1 MLLWSPFPRFTM
13 FIIGADDIHN
23 SHSHVTGILFLLFL
37 ALSYSCHY
45 PFFFTSF
52 PSYEHQIEVMSLLCI
67 QDSDRDTKKKK
78 HSVCNLVIPAVS
90 CMLLKD
96 W

>member
-13 FIIGADDIHN
+13 FIGADDIHN

-52 PSYEHQIEVMSLLCI
+52 LLMSQIEVMSLLCI
-67 QDSDRDTKKKK
+67 QDSGCDTKKI
-78 HSVCNLVIPAVS
+78 STRFVTS
-90 CMLLKD
+90 SSLLCHACC
-96 W
+96 